1 MLRLAFRPAEH
12 SHFRGKGTNVK
23 SLVST
28 CAAASLAIPPAVS
41 FVGVVALA
49 LLITVVVATALFSC
63 SKRKRS
69 EAALAVLR
77 LLLRTLIAVCILL
90 YWLHR

>member
-1 MLRLAFRPAEH
+1 MLRLAFRPAER
-12 SHFRGKGTNVK
+12 SHIREREPMK

-28 CAAASLAIPPAVS
+28 CAAASLATPLDVS

-49 LLITVVVATALFSC
+49 LLITAVVATALFSS
-63 SKRKRS
+63 SKTKRS
-69 EAALAVLR
+69 ATALEVLR
-77 LLLRTLIAVCILL
+77 ILRTLIAACILL